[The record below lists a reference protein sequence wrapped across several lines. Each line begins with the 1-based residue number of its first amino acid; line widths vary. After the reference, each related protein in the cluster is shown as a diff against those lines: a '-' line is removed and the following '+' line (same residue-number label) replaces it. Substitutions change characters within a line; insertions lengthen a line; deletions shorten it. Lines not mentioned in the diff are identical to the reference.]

1 MLATVAV
8 PSLPGEWIAQSRPGG
23 VILLPLDRRNCG
35 GLLARLTVRSDG
47 IAQGRFLPH
56 FGGFMPV
63 RSVRRHDAADQA
75 FRAIEDDQGFTRRS
89 ILPADIITQETSPV
103 EFFAALTNIGG
114 GWNYL
119 TFTPTNG
126 GPTET
131 WIAQGDGS
139 WVCHT
144 STADG
149 THSVRQGGPTR
160 LWDQVESAYRQWCQ
174 IGRPTRERFGLTID
188 HGQHTIWLDDPDGP
202 HQWPLPLVL

>member
-1 MLATVAV
+1 
-8 PSLPGEWIAQSRPGG
+8 
-23 VILLPLDRRNCG
+23 
-35 GLLARLTVRSDG
+35 
-47 IAQGRFLPH
+47 
-56 FGGFMPV
+56 MPV